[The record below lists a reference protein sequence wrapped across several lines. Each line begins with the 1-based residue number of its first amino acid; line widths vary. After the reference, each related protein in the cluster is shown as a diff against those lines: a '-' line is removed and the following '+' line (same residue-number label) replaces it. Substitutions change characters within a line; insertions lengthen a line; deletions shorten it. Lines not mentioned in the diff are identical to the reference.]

1 MTRLQLT
8 NMPRIQIDLPRDRT
22 RLGELRFYADS
33 MDQLF
38 SCPCLG
44 KSDNIEASAAG
55 NPHRL
60 TTIRN
65 GDTPTGTFRVLG
77 VRSMGGSSAALHSY
91 GPHKTI
97 SIEGTSGD
105 ALKAKINGRFG
116 LLIHGGAARTNGGLR
131 PTLGCPRVSNESM
144 AKLNELMAEHGVPSQ
159 VIVGEV

>member
-1 MTRLQLT
+1 
-8 NMPRIQIDLPRDRT
+8 MPRILIDLLPDRT
-22 RLGELRFYADS
+22 RLGELRFYGDN
-33 MDQLF
+33 MEQVF

-44 KSDNIEASAAG
+44 KADSMEASASG
-55 NPHRL
+55 NPRRL
-60 TTIRN
+60 STIRN

-91 GPHKTI
+91 GPPKAI
-97 SIEGTSGD
+97 AIEGTSGD

-144 AKLNELMAEHGVPSQ
+144 AKLNELMLEHGAPSQ
-159 VIVGEV
+159 VIVTEV